1 MHPGCQEQTYGQYKN
16 VCEWNLFI
24 VAARLHVKFVKYK
37 LFVSTGRTIVNLLS
51 AIICGGFTAVWG
63 LDVAFA
69 GFNPMQEPVNCL
81 FVSHLLFA

>member
-37 LFVSTGRTIVNLLS
+37 LFVSTGKIIVNLL
-51 AIICGGFTAVWG
+51 
-63 LDVAFA
+63 
-69 GFNPMQEPVNCL
+69 
-81 FVSHLLFA
+81 FVVDLQQSGV